1 MKNRL
6 FFIVTLILQIVLFGQ
21 GKSQTVYQS
30 QFAPLDLNLMQKA
43 LKDKEK
49 EFDQNENYL
58 YEMEKWIIDLKGKTT
73 DNKFI
78 EGLDYYLKKLKSY
91 ENEDLSMYRTE
102 LKQIEVNVIEEI
114 SKYNKRIEEAP
125 KYLWNEGNAYFEK
138 KNYTL
143 AISNYSE
150 LIQLQP
156 NFAYSY
162 FKRGLSYFYIGK
174 YTLALADLDKFIEFV
189 SDEPSAFESRGWI
202 YYYQENF
209 TKALSDFNKQIE
221 LAPNNANAY
230 YNKGSVKSELN
241 DQYGAISDYTKAIEL
256 MPDFSMAYNNR
267 GWSKFQLKKYQEAL
281 IDLDKSIE
289 LDPENWIA
297 YDSRQETKFYLNDLK
312 GCIEDCNYSIKLN
325 PKNSNSYFYRGR
337 AFYKQGNKL
346 KACEDWSI
354 AGENGKKESY
364 EYISKYCNN

>member
-6 FFIVTLILQIVLFGQ
+6 FFFLTLLLQIILFGQ

-49 EFDQNENYL
+49 AYDQNENYL
-58 YEMEKWIIDLKGKTT
+58 YEMEKWVIDLKGKTN

-78 EGLDYYLKKLKSY
+78 AGLDYYLKKLKSY

-102 LKQIEVNVIEEI
+102 LKQIEVNVLEEI

-162 FKRGLSYFYIGK
+162 FKRGLSYYYNGK
-174 YTLALADLDKFIEFV
+174 SALALADLDKFIEFV

-202 YYYQENF
+202 YYNQKNYI
-209 TKALSDFNKQIE
+209 KALSDFNKQIE
-221 LAPNNANAY
+221 LAPNNAIAY
-230 YNKGSVKSELN
+230 YNRGSAKSELN
-241 DQYGAISDYTKAIEL
+241 DEYGAISDYTKAIEL

-281 IDLDKSIE
+281 KDLNKSIE
-289 LDPENWIA
+289 FDSKNGIA
-297 YDSRQETKFYLNDLK
+297 FDSRQEIKFFLNDFS
-312 GCIEDCNYSIKLN
+312 GCIEDCNTSLELN

-337 AFYKQGNKL
+337 AYYRQGNKL
-346 KACEDWSI
+346 RACEDWSK
-354 AGENGKKESY
+354 AGENGMSESY
-364 EYISKYCNN
+364 EYITKYCKN